1 MADTFTTTYSFTKI
15 EFNSSE
21 NTWGTKE
28 AANLDLL
35 DDYLDGTNVLT
46 GTRLDT
52 LAGFVDNTDNTKKM
66 LLDLSGFTTATTRT
80 FVLPDY
86 DATLATIAGTET
98 LTNKT
103 LTAPTVT
110 APTITGAVDVSG
122 ASNKSTIRSD
132 LGLAIGTDV
141 QAFDATLTALAVYN
155 TNGILTQTAADTFA
169 GRTITAGDGIA
180 VTNGDGVSGNPTV
193 AVDHPVYHIRDRRTS
208 GTNGDSRTGSTWS
221 KHTLQ
226 TEEVA
231 DISGASLASSVITLP
246 AGTYEVN
253 SWVTARDPFGGM
265 IRLRNTTDSSTVA
278 LGRYPVGSGTG
289 DSATAV
295 MQGRFTIGGSKNFE
309 LQVYGNGT
317 ASAALST
324 GEDEVYADLFIK
336 KVA

>member
-1 MADTFTTTYSFTKI
+1 MALTTNYSWDI
-15 EFNSSE
+15 PDVGADE
-21 NTWGTKE
+21 NTWGTLLNAVLNAQDTLLGGTDATEFAILNGATVTTAELNKLAGLATT
-28 AANLDLL
+28 AAELGYVNGVTSAIQTQ
-35 DDYLDGTNVLT
+35 LDGKQSL
-46 GTRLDT
+46 
-52 LAGFVDNTDNTKKM
+52 
-66 LLDLSGFTTATTRT
+66 
-80 FVLPDY
+80 
-86 DATLATIAGTET
+86 
-98 LTNKT
+98 
-103 LTAPTVT
+103 
-110 APTITGAVDVSG
+110 
-122 ASNKSTIRSD
+122 
-132 LGLAIGTDV
+132 
-141 QAFDATLTALAVYN
+141 DATLTALASYN

-246 AGTYEVN
+246 AGTYEIT

-265 IRLRNTTDSSTVA
+265 IRLRNTTDSSTAA
-278 LGRYPVGSGTG
+278 LGRYPVGSGGG

-324 GEDEVYADLFIK
+324 GEDEVYADIFIK